1 MKPIKLYLDE
11 AIRRGLAKHDSDI
24 AAKLG
29 VNRSA
34 VSNWRSGTKAPDDEQ
49 AIALAQMLGKPEGEL
64 LAECAAA
71 RAKSA
76 TARAA
81 WERIAKLASM
91 TAASAALG
99 VVNLFLTP
107 SPAFA
112 AMARGISSALC
123 IM

>member
-1 MKPIKLYLDE
+1 MKPIRMYLDE
-11 AIRRGLAKHDSDI
+11 AIQAGVVKNDAEIARR
-24 AAKLG
+24 LG
-29 VNRSA
+29 VARSA
-34 VSNWRSGTKAPDDEQ
+34 VSNWRDGSKAPADEQ

-76 TARAA
+76 GARMA
-81 WERIAKLASM
+81 WERVAKLASM
-91 TAASAALG
+91 TAASAVLG
-99 VVNLFLTP
+99 VVTLFLTP